1 MPRETLI
8 DFFEDRIQS
17 DKTFLI
23 YDGGYRTHRYSY
35 DEVRHAACHLASR
48 LVSAG
53 LTPRDKVIIWGEN
66 RAEWIVAF
74 WGCLLARVIC
84 VPIDFRASPEFLKR
98 VASLVAARIV
108 IADKSLTATNL
119 TSVDVWQIET
129 LLTKEST
136 ASRSHEDISGDLTSR
151 DLAEIIFTSGAT
163 SEPKGVEI
171 THGNVLANI
180 VPVEQE
186 ITKYLKYGRPFLPLR
201 FLNLL
206 PLSHMFGQAMATFIP
221 PMLDSITVF
230 MRGFNPTDIVRQIR
244 SQRVSVLVCV
254 PKILDVLRKHIESQI
269 PEASEPAV
277 ANEHVAKR
285 WWRYRK
291 VHKLFGYKFW
301 AFVVGAAPLSEDLE
315 RFWSKLGF
323 LVIQGYGLTE
333 TAPIVTLNHPFRT
346 RQGSVGSPIGGVE
359 IKIAEDG
366 EILVKGGN
374 VTSGY
379 YNAPKETASAF
390 EDGWFHTGDI
400 GSIDPDGRLSVRGRK
415 KEMIVTPE
423 GLNVF
428 PEDVERAVNGRPGV
442 RDVAIVSDNVSGE
455 ERVHAVLL
463 LEDNADP
470 DAIVRDANAVLEDHQ
485 RIRNYTVW
493 PEASLPR
500 TEGTQKLKR
509 QALKQWL
516 QGSVSHSERKPSDSE
531 TSVDTVLSKFTGNR
545 QLSDSTT
552 LDEIG
557 LSSIERIE
565 LMLALEQVSEQS
577 LDETLFDGL
586 TTIGT
591 LKIALKNPQI
601 ERTTQKLTHSLT
613 TADPIT
619 FPTWNQSPP
628 ARSLRGL
635 ALSAFLLPLTRLFAW
650 VTVNGADNVEVTNGP
665 VLFAAN
671 HQSHLDAP
679 VILTAL
685 PHNRRHSVATA
696 AALEWFSAHFH
707 PRRFS
712 WWERKRSGL
721 SYYLTALC
729 FNIVPLPQRETGTR
743 EAMRYLGTL
752 LTNGS
757 SVLIFPEGRRSKT
770 KVINQFRPGVGML
783 ASQLEVP
790 VIPVRIEG
798 INNIWPEGRRVP
810 RVGRARVTFGSAMR
824 FSGSDYEEI
833 ARRIEDAVK
842 AL

>member
-8 DFFEDRIQS
+8 DFFKDQIRS
-17 DKTFLI
+17 DKTFLV
-23 YDGGYRTHRYSY
+23 YDGGYRTHHYSY
-35 DEVRHAACHLASR
+35 NDVRSAAIHLADR
-48 LVSAG
+48 FTSAG
-53 LTPRDKVIIWGEN
+53 LNTGDKVIIWGDN

-84 VPIDFRASPEFLKR
+84 VPIDFRASPDFLEQ
-98 VASLVAARIV
+98 VASLVTARIV
-108 IADKSLTATNL
+108 IADNSLNTNNL
-119 TSVDVWQIET
+119 TSIDVWPLET
-129 LLTKEST
+129 LLDKNNT
-136 ASRSHEDISGDLTSR
+136 ASQKQLAVDGDRTSR
-151 DLAEIIFTSGAT
+151 ELAEIIFTSGAT

-171 THGNVLANI
+171 SHGNVLANI
-180 VPVEQE
+180 VPVEKE
-186 ITKYLKYGRPFLPLR
+186 IAKYLKYGRPFLPLR

-221 PMLDSITVF
+221 PMLNSITVF
-230 MRGFNPTDIVRQIR
+230 MRGFNPTDISRQIR
-244 SQRVSVLVCV
+244 TERVSVLVCV
-254 PKILDVLRKHIESQI
+254 PKILDVLRKYTENLF
-269 PEASEPAV
+269 PETREPAV
-277 ANEHVAKR
+277 QDEHVVKR

-291 VHKLFGYKFW
+291 IHQHFGYKFW
-301 AFVVGAAPLSEDLE
+301 AFVVGAAPLSQDLE

-366 EILVKGGN
+366 EILVRGGN

-400 GSIDPDGRLSVRGRK
+400 GSLDSDGRLNVRGRK

-428 PEDVERAVNGRPGV
+428 PEDVERAVHGRPGV
-442 RDVAIVSDNVSGE
+442 QDVAIVSDNLSGE

-470 DAIVRDANAVLEDHQ
+470 NAIIRNANAVLEDHQ
-485 RIRNYTVW
+485 RIRKYTVW
-493 PEASLPR
+493 PESSLPR

-509 QALKQWL
+509 QALKQWI
-516 QGSVSHSERKPSDSE
+516 QGNVSYDKQQQTGSD
-531 TSVDTVLSKFTGNR
+531 TSVDAVLAEFADNR
-545 QLSDSTT
+545 QLSDTTT
-552 LDEIG
+552 LDELG

-565 LMLALEQVSEQS
+565 LMLALERVSEQS
-577 LDETLFDGL
+577 VDENLFNGL
-586 TTIGT
+586 TTIGN
-591 LKIALKNPQI
+591 LKTALQSSQL
-601 ERTTQKLTHSLT
+601 ET
-613 TADPIT
+613 TAQKQTYSLPTVVPIA
-619 FPTWNQSPP
+619 FPTWSQSPL
-628 ARSLRGL
+628 ARMFRST
-635 ALSAFLLPLTRLFAW
+635 ALSAFLLPLTRIFAW
-650 VTVNGADNVEVTNGP
+650 LTVDGTEHIKSTRGP

-679 VILTAL
+679 VILNAL
-685 PHNRRHSVATA
+685 PRNRRHTVATA
-696 AALEWFSAHFH
+696 AALEWFSAHFY
-707 PRRFS
+707 PLGFS
-712 WWERKRSGL
+712 WWAKTRSKL

-743 EAMRYLGTL
+743 DAMRYLGTL
-752 LTNGS
+752 LADGS

-770 KVINQFRPGVGML
+770 KTINQFRPGVGML
-783 ASQLEVP
+783 AAQLEVP
-790 VIPVRIEG
+790 VIPVRIQG
-798 INNIWPEGRRVP
+798 INKIWPEGRRMP
-810 RVGRARVTFGSAMR
+810 RVGRARVTFGPAMR

-833 ARRIEDAVK
+833 ARQIEDAVNT
-842 AL
+842 L

>member
-8 DFFEDRIQS
+8 DFFQDQIQS
-17 DKTFLI
+17 DKTFLV
-23 YDGGYRTHRYSY
+23 YDGGYRTHHYSY
-35 DEVRHAACHLASR
+35 NDVRCAAIRLADR
-48 LVSAG
+48 LTSSG
-53 LTPRDKVIIWGEN
+53 LSTGDKVIIWGDN

-84 VPIDFRASPEFLKR
+84 VPIDFRASPDFLER
-98 VASLVAARIV
+98 VASLVAAKIV
-108 IADKSLTATNL
+108 IADKSFITDGL
-119 TSVDVWQIET
+119 TSIDVWPLET
-129 LLTKEST
+129 LLDKVSA
-136 ASRSHEDISGDLTSR
+136 ASQNQIAIDSDLTSR

-180 VPVEQE
+180 IPVENE

-221 PMLDSITVF
+221 PMLSSITVF
-230 MRGFNPTDIVRQIR
+230 MRGFNPTDISRQIR
-244 SQRVSVLVCV
+244 TQRVSVLVCV
-254 PKILDVLRKHIESQI
+254 PKILDVLRKYIESHI
-269 PEASEPAV
+269 PETREPAV
-277 ANEHVAKR
+277 PNEHVVKR

-291 VHKLFGYKFW
+291 VHQLFGYKFW
-301 AFVVGAAPLSEDLE
+301 AFVVGAAPLPQDLE

-390 EDGWFHTGDI
+390 EDGWFHTGDV
-400 GSIDPDGRLSVRGRK
+400 GSLDSDGRLSVRGRK

-428 PEDVERAVNGRPGV
+428 PEDVERAVHGRPGV
-442 RDVAIVSDNVSGE
+442 RDVAIVSDNLSGE

-463 LEDNADP
+463 LENNADP
-470 DAIVRDANAVLEDHQ
+470 DAIIRNANAVLEDHQ
-485 RIRNYTVW
+485 RIRKYTVW
-493 PEASLPR
+493 PESSLPR

-509 QALKQWL
+509 QALKQWV
-516 QGSVSHSERKPSDSE
+516 QGNVSHDNQQPADSDPSIDM
-531 TSVDTVLSKFTGNR
+531 VLAQFAGNR
-545 QLSDSTT
+545 KVTDTTT

-577 LDETLFDGL
+577 VDENLFGGG
-586 TTIGT
+586 TTIGG
-591 LKIALKNPQI
+591 LKTALQSSQLDTAPQKQM
-601 ERTTQKLTHSLT
+601 ESLT
-613 TADPIT
+613 TTDPIA
-619 FPTWNQSPP
+619 FPTWSQSPL
-628 ARSLRGL
+628 AKTFRSI
-635 ALSAFLLPLTRLFAW
+635 ALSSFLLPLTRLFAW
-650 VTVNGADNVEVTNGP
+650 LTVDGIDHIKSTNGP

-679 VILTAL
+679 VILNAL
-685 PHNRRHSVATA
+685 PRNRRHTVATA
-696 AALEWFSAHFH
+696 AALEWFSAHFY
-707 PRRFS
+707 PLRFS
-712 WWERKRSGL
+712 WWAKKRSGL
-721 SYYLTALC
+721 SYCLTALC

-743 EAMRYLGTL
+743 DAMRYLGTL
-752 LTNGS
+752 LANGS

-770 KVINQFRPGVGML
+770 TTINRFRPGVGML
-783 ASQLEVP
+783 AAQLEVP

-798 INNIWPEGRRVP
+798 INKIWPEGRRIP
-810 RVGRARVTFGSAMR
+810 RVGRAHVTFGPAMQ
-824 FSGSDYEEI
+824 FNGSDYEEI
-833 ARRIEDAVK
+833 ARQIEDAVK

>member
-8 DFFEDRIQS
+8 DFFKDQIRS
-17 DKTFLI
+17 DKTFLV

-35 DEVRHAACHLASR
+35 NDVRCAAIHLAKR
-48 LVSAG
+48 FGSAG
-53 LTPRDKVIIWGEN
+53 LTTGDKVIIWGDN

-84 VPIDFRASPEFLKR
+84 VPIDFRASPDFLER
-98 VASLVAARIV
+98 VASLVAAKIV
-108 IADKSLTATNL
+108 IADKSFITDGL
-119 TSVDVWQIET
+119 TSIDVWPLDT
-129 LLTKEST
+129 LLDKVRV
-136 ASRSHEDISGDLTSR
+136 ASQKQIVVDSDLTSR

-180 VPVEQE
+180 VPVENE

-221 PMLDSITVF
+221 PMLSSITVF
-230 MRGFNPTDIVRQIR
+230 MRGFNPTDIARQIR
-244 SQRVSVLVCV
+244 TQRVSVLVCV
-254 PKILDVLRKHIESQI
+254 PKILDVLRKYIESHI
-269 PEASEPAV
+269 PETREPAV
-277 ANEHVAKR
+277 QNEHVVKR

-291 VHKLFGYKFW
+291 VHQLFGYKFW
-301 AFVVGAAPLSEDLE
+301 AFVVGAAPLPQDLE

-346 RQGSVGSPIGGVE
+346 RQGSVGSPISGVE

-366 EILVKGGN
+366 EILVRGEN

-390 EDGWFHTGDI
+390 EDGWFHTGDV
-400 GSIDPDGRLSVRGRK
+400 GSLDADGRLSVRGRK

-428 PEDVERAVNGRPGV
+428 PEDVERAVHGRLGV
-442 RDVAIVSDNVSGE
+442 RDVAIVSEHLSGE

-463 LEDNADP
+463 LEDDADP
-470 DAIVRDANAVLEDHQ
+470 DAIIRNANAVLEDHQ

-493 PEASLPR
+493 PESSLPR

-509 QALKQWL
+509 QALKQWV
-516 QGSVSHSERKPSDSE
+516 QGNVSHDKQQPEHTD
-531 TSVDTVLSKFTGNR
+531 TSIDMVLAKFAGDR
-545 QLSDSTT
+545 ELSHTTT

-557 LSSIERIE
+557 ISSIERIE

-577 LDETLFDGL
+577 LDENLFDGG
-586 TTIGT
+586 TTIGS
-591 LKIALKNPQI
+591 LKTALQSPQLDTAPQKRI
-601 ERTTQKLTHSLT
+601 ESLT
-613 TADPIT
+613 TADPIA
-619 FPTWNQSPP
+619 FPTWSQSPL
-628 ARSLRGL
+628 AKTFRSM
-635 ALSAFLLPLTRLFAW
+635 ALSSFLLPLTRLFAW
-650 VTVNGADNVEVTNGP
+650 LTVDGTDHIKSTSGP
-665 VLFAAN
+665 ILFAAN

-679 VILTAL
+679 VILNAL
-685 PHNRRHSVATA
+685 PRNRRHTVATA
-696 AALEWFSAHFH
+696 AALEWFAAHFH
-707 PRRFS
+707 PIRFS
-712 WWERKRSGL
+712 WWEKRRSSL

-743 EAMRYLGTL
+743 GAMRYLGTL
-752 LTNGS
+752 LADDS

-770 KVINQFRPGVGML
+770 TTINQFRPGVGML
-783 ASQLEVP
+783 AAKLEVP

-798 INNIWPEGRRVP
+798 VNKIWPEGRSMP
-810 RVGRARVTFGSAMR
+810 RVGRAHVTFGPAMR
-824 FSGSDYEEI
+824 FSGTDYEEI
-833 ARRIEDAVK
+833 ARQIEDAVK

>member
-8 DFFEDRIQS
+8 DFFQDRIRS
-17 DKTFLI
+17 DETFLV

-35 DEVRHAACHLASR
+35 NDVRCAAIHLADRFTSTG
-48 LVSAG
+48 LSAG
-53 LTPRDKVIIWGEN
+53 DKVILWGDN

-84 VPIDFRASPEFLKR
+84 VPIDFRASPKFLER
-98 VASLVAARIV
+98 VASLVTAHII
-108 IADKSLTATNL
+108 IADKSLNTDNL
-119 TSVDVWQIET
+119 TSVDVWPLET
-129 LLTKEST
+129 LLSKDST
-136 ASRSHEDISGDLTSR
+136 ASKRQLAIESEPTSR

-221 PMLDSITVF
+221 PMLNSITVF
-230 MRGFNPTDIVRQIR
+230 MRGFNPTDIARQIR
-244 SQRVSVLVCV
+244 TQRVSVLVCV
-254 PKILDVLRKHIESQI
+254 PKILDVLRKYVETHI
-269 PEASEPAV
+269 PETREPA
-277 ANEHVAKR
+277 AQNEHVAKR

-291 VHKLFGYKFW
+291 VHRLFGCKFW
-301 AFVVGAAPLSEDLE
+301 AFVVGAAPLSQDLE

-400 GSIDPDGRLSVRGRK
+400 GSLDSDGRLSVRGRK

-428 PEDVERAVNGRPGV
+428 PEDIERAVHGRPGV
-442 RDVAIVSDNVSGE
+442 RDVAIVSDNLGGE

-470 DAIVRDANAVLEDHQ
+470 GAIIRNANAVLEDHQ
-485 RIRNYTVW
+485 RIRKYTVW
-493 PEASLPR
+493 TESSLPR

-509 QALKQWL
+509 QALKQWV
-516 QGSVSHSERKPSDSE
+516 QGNVSHGTQQPSDSD
-531 TSVDTVLSKFTGNR
+531 TSVDMVFTKFAGDR
-545 QLSDSTT
+545 KLSDATT
-552 LDEIG
+552 LNEIG

-577 LDETLFDGL
+577 VDENLFDGL

-591 LKIALKNPQI
+591 LKTALQSPQL
-601 ERTTQKLTHSLT
+601 ETTAQKQTYSLT
-613 TADPIT
+613 TADPIA
-619 FPTWNQSPP
+619 FPTWSQSPL
-628 ARSLRGL
+628 ARSFRSM

-650 VTVNGADNVEVTNGP
+650 LTVDGTDHIKSTSGP

-679 VILTAL
+679 VILNAL
-685 PHNRRHSVATA
+685 PRNRRHTVATA
-696 AALEWFSAHFH
+696 TALEWFSAHFY
-707 PRRFS
+707 PVRFS
-712 WWERKRSGL
+712 WWARTRSNL

-743 EAMRYLGTL
+743 DAMRYLGTL
-752 LTNGS
+752 LSDGS

-770 KVINQFRPGVGML
+770 TTINQFRPGVGML
-783 ASQLEVP
+783 AAQLEVP
-790 VIPVRIEG
+790 VIPVRIKG
-798 INNIWPEGRRVP
+798 INKIWPEGRRMP
-810 RVGRARVTFGSAMR
+810 RVGRARVTFGPAMR

-833 ARRIEDAVK
+833 AQQIENAVK

>member
-8 DFFEDRIQS
+8 DFFQDQIRS
-17 DKTFLI
+17 DKTFLV
-23 YDGGYRTHRYSY
+23 YDGCYRTHRYSY
-35 DEVRHAACHLASR
+35 NDVRCAAIHLADR
-48 LVSAG
+48 LTSSG
-53 LTPRDKVIIWGEN
+53 LTSGDKVIIWGDN

-84 VPIDFRASPEFLKR
+84 VPVDFRASPEFLER
-98 VASLVAARIV
+98 VARLVAAKII
-108 IADKSLTATNL
+108 IADKSLNTNGL
-119 TSVDVWQIET
+119 TSINIWPLET
-129 LLTKEST
+129 LLDKVSA
-136 ASRSHEDISGDLTSR
+136 ASQKQIAIDSDLTSQ

-180 VPVEQE
+180 VPVENE
-186 ITKYLKYGRPFLPLR
+186 ITKYLKYSRPFLPLR

-221 PMLDSITVF
+221 PMLNSITVF
-230 MRGFNPTDIVRQIR
+230 MRGFNPIDIARQIR
-244 SQRVSVLVCV
+244 TQRVSVLVCV
-254 PKILDVLRKHIESQI
+254 PKILDVLRKYIESQF
-269 PEASEPAV
+269 PETHEPTV
-277 ANEHVAKR
+277 QNEHVVKR
-285 WWRYRK
+285 WWRYRR
-291 VHKLFGYKFW
+291 VHQLFGYKFW
-301 AFVVGAAPLSEDLE
+301 AFVVGAAPLSQDLE
-315 RFWSKLGF
+315 RFWSKMGF

-390 EDGWFHTGDI
+390 ENGWFHTGDI
-400 GSIDPDGRLSVRGRK
+400 GSLDSDGRLSVRGRK

-428 PEDVERAVNGRPGV
+428 PEDVERAVHGCHGV
-442 RDVAIVSDNVSGE
+442 RDVAIVSENLNGE

-463 LEDNADP
+463 LENNADP
-470 DAIVRDANAVLEDHQ
+470 DVIIRNANAVLEDHQ
-485 RIRNYTVW
+485 RIRKYTVW
-493 PEASLPR
+493 PDSSLPR

-509 QALKQWL
+509 QTLKHWV
-516 QGSVSHSERKPSDSE
+516 QGNVSQAKQQSANSD
-531 TSVDTVLSKFTGNR
+531 TSVDIVLAKFAGNR
-545 QLSDSTT
+545 ELSNATT

-577 LDETLFDGL
+577 VNENLFDGG
-586 TTIGT
+586 TTIGG
-591 LKIALKNPQI
+591 LKTALQSSQLDTGPQKQI
-601 ERTTQKLTHSLT
+601 ETLTPAT
-613 TADPIT
+613 PIA
-619 FPTWNQSPP
+619 FPTWSQSPL
-628 ARSLRGL
+628 AKMFRSV
-635 ALSAFLLPLTRLFAW
+635 ALSSFLLPLTRLFTW
-650 VTVNGADNVEVTNGP
+650 LTIDGTDHIKSTNGP

-679 VILTAL
+679 VILYAL
-685 PHNRRHSVATA
+685 PRNRRHTVATA
-696 AALEWFSAHFH
+696 AALEWFSAHFY
-707 PRRFS
+707 PSRFS
-712 WWERKRSGL
+712 WWEKTRSSL

-743 EAMRYLGTL
+743 GAMRYLGTL
-752 LTNGS
+752 LTSGS

-770 KVINQFRPGVGML
+770 TTINQFRPGIGML
-783 ASQLEVP
+783 AAKLEVP

-798 INNIWPEGRRVP
+798 VNKIWPEGRRVP
-810 RVGRARVTFGSAMR
+810 SIGRAHVTFGPAMQ
-824 FSGSDYEEI
+824 FSGTDYEEI
-833 ARRIEDAVK
+833 ARQIEDAVK